1 MATTMSM
8 AQSAVQVGIP
18 PEKARQKW
26 TDWTTE
32 GGPGMGLQVGGK
44 SQDVKTAGLPE
55 ELRNAEAGTA
65 FFEPGDKGGTEVR
78 MQLRYNREGLE
89 KAGQGPDWVEKR
101 INLYLTRFKNFAE
114 GREA

>member
-1 MATTMSM
+1 MSMATTMSM

-44 SQDVKTAGLPE
+44 SEDVATAKLPE

-65 FFEPGDKGGTEVR
+65 LFEPRDKGGTEGRPQVS
-78 MQLRYNREGLE
+78 YNPEGPG
-89 KAGQGPDWVEKR
+89 KARHGPARGEKR
-101 INLYLTRFKNFAE
+101 IKL
-114 GREA
+114 